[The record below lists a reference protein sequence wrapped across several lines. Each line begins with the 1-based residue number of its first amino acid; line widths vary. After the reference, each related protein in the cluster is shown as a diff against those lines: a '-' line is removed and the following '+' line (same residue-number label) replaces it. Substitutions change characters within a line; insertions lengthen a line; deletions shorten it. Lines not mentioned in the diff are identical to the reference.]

1 MIGLETGKPPAMDDV
16 VRQASVAE
24 YVALMKPGLTAMSV
38 CTAAGGAYLGADGH
52 PAAMLLVN
60 LVLGTFLVGAG
71 AGALNQVIER
81 RTDAL
86 MKRTEQ
92 RPIPSGVLSP
102 LQGMLMGLMCAV
114 GGVSYLFLTTTA
126 LAGMLSLVVLAVYLG
141 MYTPLKRVTHLSTAV
156 GGIPGALPPVIGW
169 VAVGRGFSLEAY
181 LLFLFLFMWQ
191 MPHFL
196 SLAWVYRRDYA
207 RGGYRLLPQYDASG
221 GVTGRLTVMYSAGL
235 TPVALSLSLVGLM
248 GWIFF
253 GGALIAGVLFFA
265 VSYKFARDITNEN
278 ARRVFITSLIYL
290 STILVLMLIDR
301 AFLG

>member
-1 MIGLETGKPPAMDDV
+1 MMEVGTGKTSASDHL
-16 VRQASVAE
+16 VREASVAE
-24 YVALMKPGLTAMSV
+24 YAALMKPGLTTMSV

-52 PAAMLLVN
+52 PAALLLAH

-71 AGALNQVIER
+71 AGALNQWIER

-92 RPIPSGVLSP
+92 RPIPSGVLTP
-102 LQGMLMGLMCAV
+102 LQGFVTGMLCAA

-126 LAGMLSLVVLAVYLG
+126 LAGILALVTLVVYLAL
-141 MYTPLKRVTHLSTAV
+141 YTPLKRVTHLSTAV

-169 VAVGRGFSLEAY
+169 VAVGRGLSLEAY

-196 SLAWVYRRDYA
+196 SLAWMYRRDYS
-207 RGGYRLLPQYDASG
+207 RGGYRLLPSFDASG
-221 GVTGRLTVMYSAGL
+221 GVTGRLTVLYSAAL
-235 TPVALSLSLVGLM
+235 TPVAVSLAFVGLM
-248 GWIFF
+248 GWIFLV
-253 GGALIAGVLFFA
+253 GALIAGGAFFVMA
-265 VSYKFARDITNEN
+265 YRFAREISNEN

-290 STILVLMLIDR
+290 TVILALMLMDR
-301 AFLG
+301 VLLG